1 MVGPVTQSWYK
12 AGYSEQGGGGLRLKC
27 PKLGTVSSSF
37 LASVQPKTQK
47 CRGGFGLSPGQL
59 AAYLEAA
66 HRGSHTFQVV
76 TRNTSVLRFL
86 SVSRVGHLR
95 HVINCAYGANIQEEI
110 NSFKGA

>member
-1 MVGPVTQSWYK
+1 MQS
-12 AGYSEQGGGGLRLKC
+12 LPR
-27 PKLGTVSSSF
+27 
-37 LASVQPKTQK
+37 SV
-47 CRGGFGLSPGQL
+47 

-86 SVSRVGHLR
+86 SVTYTGHL
-95 HVINCAYGANIQEEI
+95 HDIINCTHSANIQEEI